1 MANPLLMEKERNLR
15 KLKPFFFFYQSVG
28 LVGKSLSTLIAT
40 TLQHSSSC
48 RRSHSFTESVYFA
61 SLSFLGLVSSF
72 HSLSPANIAIF
83 FYFLGVIATFPTI
96 TFPIISQKDKP
107 SQAIL
112 SAFSFFILILFSL
125 RARSHG

>member
-15 KLKPFFFFYQSVG
+15 KFKPFSFFYQSVG

-61 SLSFLGLVSSF
+61 SLSFLGLVGSF
-72 HSLSPANIAIF
+72 HNFSPALLIAIY
-83 FYFLGVIATFPTI
+83 YFL
-96 TFPIISQKDKP
+96 
-107 SQAIL
+107 L
-112 SAFSFFILILFSL
+112 
-125 RARSHG
+125 